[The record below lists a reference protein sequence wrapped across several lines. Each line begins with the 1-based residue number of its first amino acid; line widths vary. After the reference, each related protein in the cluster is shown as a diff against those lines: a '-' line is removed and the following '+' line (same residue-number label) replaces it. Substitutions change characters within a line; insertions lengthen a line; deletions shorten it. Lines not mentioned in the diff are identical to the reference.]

1 MNAIQ
6 AIILGIV
13 QGLTEFIPVS
23 SSGHLVIVP
32 WALGWPN
39 PGLLFDT
46 MLHWGTLAA
55 VIVYFWRDWIGI
67 IRGFFRS
74 LATRGPWSSAP
85 DGRLADPFNRLAWA
99 IILGTIPAVVI
110 GYLFNDFVESLFNTP
125 AAVGAFMLV
134 TAAILALSERYGR
147 RERPLASINIP
158 DSVAVGFAQAAAIAP
173 GLSRSGATI
182 SAGLA
187 RGLDRESAAR
197 YSFLLGTPAILG
209 AGLLQLFKLMQGT
222 ETSATPALAVVL
234 GTVTAAVVGY
244 LCIRFLLA
252 YLRRGKLYP
261 FAIYCALV
269 GLIVIVASVL

>member
-1 MNAIQ
+1 MNIIPAIV
-6 AIILGIV
+6 LGIV

-23 SSGHLVIVP
+23 SSGHLVLIP
-32 WALGWPN
+32 WALGWPS

-55 VIVYFWRDWIGI
+55 VVIYFWRDWIEI

-74 LATRGPWSSAP
+74 LFTRGPWNSRP
-85 DGRLADPFNRLAWA
+85 GGRLADPNGRLAWA
-99 IILGTIPAVVI
+99 IIIGTIPAVVI
-110 GYLFNDFVESLFNTP
+110 GFLFKDFVEQLFNTP
-125 AAVGAFMLV
+125 AAVGVFMLV

-147 RERPLASINIP
+147 RERPLDRINIP

-187 RGLDRESAAR
+187 RGLTRESAAR
-197 YSFLLGTPAILG
+197 YSFLLATPAILG
-209 AGLLQLFKLMQGT
+209 AGLLQLFDVIRGT
-222 ETSATPALAVVL
+222 ESATSSAAAIVL
-234 GTVTAAVVGY
+234 GTLAAAVVGY

-261 FAIYCALV
+261 FAIYCAVV
-269 GLIVIVASVL
+269 GVIVIVASLL

>member
-1 MNAIQ
+1 MNIIQ
-6 AIILGIV
+6 AIVLGIV
-13 QGLTEFIPVS
+13 QGLTEFIPIS
-23 SSGHLVIVP
+23 SSGHLVLVP
-32 WALGWPN
+32 WALGWPS

-55 VIVYFWRDWIGI
+55 VVIYFWRDWIEI

-74 LATRGPWSSAP
+74 LFTRGPWSSAAG
-85 DGRLADPFNRLAWA
+85 GRLAHPDNRLAWA

-110 GYLFNDFVESLFNTP
+110 GFLFKDFIESLFNTP

-147 RERPLASINIP
+147 RERPLDCINIP

-197 YSFLLGTPAILG
+197 YSFLLATPAILG
-209 AGLLQLFKLMQGT
+209 AGLLQLFDVARGT
-222 ETSATPALAVVL
+222 EPAVTSAAAVVA
-234 GTVTAAVVGY
+234 GTLAAAIVGY
-244 LCIRFLLA
+244 LCIRFLLS

-261 FAIYCALV
+261 FAIYCAVV
-269 GLIVIVASVL
+269 GVLVIVASLL